1 MQRWKL
7 VKSKF
12 YQLIRERIKVYN
24 IKYDDGMMSKIEL
37 RENILFDLEF
47 ILCGDIDY
55 LIIII

>member
-37 RENILFDLEF
+37 RENFLFDLEF

>member
-12 YQLIRERIKVYN
+12 YQLIREGIKVYN

-37 RENILFDLEF
+37 RENFLFDLEF

>member
-12 YQLIRERIKVYN
+12 YQLIREGIKVYN